1 MSIYLPI
8 AEITVNFFY
17 LMGLGALVG
26 TISGLFGVGGGFLLT
41 PFLMIYGVPSPV
53 AVASVTAQVVASS
66 TSGTLSHLG
75 RKTIDL
81 KLGALLVA
89 GGSLGAV
96 LGVVI
101 FDFLQSLGQ
110 LDVLLAIGY
119 LTLLGSIGTL
129 MLVESTGLSLRRK
142 QRADQVAQR
151 RERRKFPPWIRA
163 LPFPIMFR
171 RSGIVVSAIP
181 VVGVGF
187 VIGVIGA
194 ILGIGGGFILVPALV
209 YLLHVPGKYVVGTSL
224 LHLTA
229 VMAVTCTLH
238 ALHNQSVDLILAFS
252 LMIGGVF
259 GAQVGASMGTKLDAR
274 QLRLLLALIVLA
286 VAGRFAYGLMVLP
299 EALFQSIRI
308 DAGMI
313 P

>member
-1 MSIYLPI
+1 MS
-8 AEITVNFFY
+8 F
-17 LMGLGALVG
+17 
-26 TISGLFGVGGGFLLT
+26 T

-66 TSGTLSHLG
+66 TSGTLAHLA
-75 RKTIDL
+75 RNTIDL

-96 LGVVI
+96 LGVII
-101 FDFLQSLGQ
+101 FDVLKSLGQ

-129 MLVESTGLSLRRK
+129 MLVESTGLSFRRK
-142 QRADQVAQR
+142 QAGQTAQPRPR
-151 RERRKFPPWIRA
+151 RRFPPWIRA
-163 LPFPIMFR
+163 LPFPVTFR
-171 RSGIVVSAIP
+171 RSGLVVSAIP
-181 VVGVGF
+181 VVAVGLI
-187 VIGVIGA
+187 IGVIGA

-209 YLLHVPGKYVVGTSL
+209 YLLRVPGKFVVGTSL

-238 ALHNQSVDLILAFS
+238 ALRNQSVDLILAFC

-259 GAQVGASMGTKLDAR
+259 GAQVGAAMGRNLDAR
-274 QLRLLLALIVLA
+274 QLRLLLAVIVLV
-286 VAGRFAYGLMVLP
+286 VAARFAYGLIVLP
-299 EALFQSIRI
+299 DTLFQSNRI